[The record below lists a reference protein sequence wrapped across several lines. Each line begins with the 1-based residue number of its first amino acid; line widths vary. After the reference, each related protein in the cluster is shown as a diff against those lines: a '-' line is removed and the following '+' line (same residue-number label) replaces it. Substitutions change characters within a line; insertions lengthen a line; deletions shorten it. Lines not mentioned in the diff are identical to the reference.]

1 MTKYE
6 LFEKQSFT
14 DKEIEEL
21 KTECY
26 SAVMYCDVLSD
37 FVRSFKY
44 DAWDPKH
51 KTQAIKALWYLL
63 LQLKES
69 YDWYQKHQFD
79 RLLLDYVDELKCF
92 NEKNGEYR
100 CSIRFKCLEHSLDL
114 RTFER
119 LRQSFMNDEL
129 SASKVKEEGLI
140 I

>member
-14 DKEIEEL
+14 DEEIEEL

-44 DAWDPKH
+44 DAWDPEH

-63 LQLKES
+63 LRLKES
-69 YDWYQKHQFD
+69 YDWFQEHEFD
-79 RLLLDYVDELKCF
+79 RLLLDYVDELKCSK
-92 NEKNGEYR
+92 ENGEYR
-100 CSIRFKCLEHSLDL
+100 CSIRFKCLECSIDP

-119 LRQSFMNDEL
+119 LRRSFENDEV
-129 SASKVKEEGLI
+129 SPSKVKGEI
-140 I
+140 II

>member
-14 DKEIEEL
+14 DEEIEEL

-44 DAWDPKH
+44 DAWDPEH

-69 YDWYQKHQFD
+69 YDWFQEHEFD
-79 RLLLDYVDELKCF
+79 RLLLDYVDELKHSK
-92 NEKNGEYR
+92 ENGEDRY
-100 CSIRFKCLEHSLDL
+100 SIRFKCLEHSLDP

-119 LRQSFMNDEL
+119 LRRSFMNDEL
-129 SASKVKEEGLI
+129 STSKVKEEGLI